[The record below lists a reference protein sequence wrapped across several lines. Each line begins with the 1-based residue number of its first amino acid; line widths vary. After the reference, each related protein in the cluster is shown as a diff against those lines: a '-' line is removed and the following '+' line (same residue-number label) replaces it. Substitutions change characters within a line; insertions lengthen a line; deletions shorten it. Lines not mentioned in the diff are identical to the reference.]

1 MQGNQQ
7 ESAMGATTEGI
18 HNPIRPINLNQ
29 RASPAAFTVTTRCVM
44 AHRTPRP
51 LTRCCDALTK
61 VLSAD
66 METVLGMARQRPLT
80 QLEEKMGPAA
90 LLRRTL
96 TTTAPTMALT
106 RMRPRTNLQTGT
118 QLMTGQNTSA
128 PPARS
133 TTTTVER
140 RSLSGRS
147 PRTCWRGNND
157 RKTQSRWRRTVSQ
170 GTWTTDK
177 RPCRT
182 KPQQRPHQG
191 TSPQHPTLAI
201 PPLPLLLRT

>member
-1 MQGNQQ
+1 
-7 ESAMGATTEGI
+7 MGATTEGI
-18 HNPIRPINLNQ
+18 HNPIRPINLSQ
-29 RASPAAFTVTTRCVM
+29 RASPAAYTVTTRCVM
-44 AHRTPRP
+44 AHQTPHP
-51 LTRCCDALTK
+51 LTRCCGAQTK

-66 METVLGMARQRPLT
+66 METAQDMASQKPLT

-96 TTTAPTMALT
+96 TTTAPTMAPT
-106 RMRPRTNLQTGT
+106 RMRLRASLQTGT
-118 QLMTGQNTSA
+118 RTQQMTGQNTSA
-128 PPARS
+128 PQGRS
-133 TTTTVER
+133 TTTTVEL
-140 RSLSGRS
+140 RSPSGRS

-157 RKTQSRWRRTVSQ
+157 RKTQSKWQRTVSP
-170 GTWTTDK
+170 GTWTIDK

-201 PPLPLLLRT
+201 PPLPLLLRA